1 MTPGGPGAS
10 PRYEFGVFAS
20 LNSLTNPAA
29 REGGGSLMRPLARII
44 HERCAFVHNA
54 PAAAPF
60 LVAAGFDTALR
71 AVLKTSP
78 GRVLSEGPKIRA

>member
-54 PAAAPF
+54 PAAGPF
-60 LVAAGFDTALR
+60 LAA
-71 AVLKTSP
+71 AVSTPRSARCSRRRP
-78 GRVLSEGPKIRA
+78 GES